1 MHHSPKSV
9 VLALAGVLLGA
20 LPLAQRAQAQ
30 DRHLEALTAIHDACA
45 QAEAGENDVL
55 YSVLLDGPTQLEVI
69 AGVEEGEVVFA
80 VTGVRNLRAFDGRV
94 QFVPS
99 HLERVGFIAGG
110 ERAQT
115 LEVARARGVR
125 VRLGFFL
132 GFDQP
137 ERRACL
143 VRPPQSVTAVRA
155 DIAFVEMID
164 ADGSVLAREDNDRL
178 RAWNDDPARQRQDD
192 AAGVVVGPPTANITL
207 PEPWTRAFRTAG
219 ITRALLACHAAG
231 VEREASA
238 PGSGASDEAMA
249 QVRMRVDARTGHI
262 EDAVVEVGNV
272 ADEAENTCIV
282 AALREATLPAIGG
295 EGRIVEVR
303 IPVRLHAAR

>member
-1 MHHSPKSV
+1 MHHSSKT
-9 VLALAGVLLGA
+9 LAFALAGALLGV
-20 LPLAQRAQAQ
+20 LPLAQSAEAQ
-30 DRHLEALTAIHDACA
+30 DQHLEALPAIHDACA
-45 QAEAGENDVL
+45 HAEAGENDAL
-55 YSVLLDGPTQLEVI
+55 YSVMLDGPTQLEVI
-69 AGVEEGEVVFA
+69 AGDEEGEVIFA
-80 VTGVRNLRAFDGRV
+80 VTGMRNLRAFDGRV

-99 HLERVGFIAGG
+99 HLERVGFIAGA
-110 ERAQT
+110 ERAQA

-132 GFDQP
+132 GFDEP

-164 ADGSVLAREDNDRL
+164 ADGSVLAREDTDRL

-231 VEREASA
+231 MERE
-238 PGSGASDEAMA
+238 ASDEAMA
-249 QVRMRVDARTGHI
+249 QVRMRVDARTGRI

-272 ADEAENTCIV
+272 ADEAANVCIV

-295 EGRIVEVR
+295 EARIVEVR

>member
-1 MHHSPKSV
+1 V
-9 VLALAGVLLGA
+9 
-20 LPLAQRAQAQ
+20 LPLAASAQ
-30 DRHLEALTAIHDACA
+30 DRQLEALTAIHGACA
-45 QAEAGENDVL
+45 SAEAGHNDVL
-55 YSVLLDGPTQLEVI
+55 YSVMLDGPTQLEVI
-69 AGVEEGEVVFA
+69 EGDEEGEVVFA
-80 VTGVRNLRAFDGRV
+80 VTGVRNLRAFGGRV

-110 ERAQT
+110 ERVQA

-132 GFDQP
+132 GFDEP

-155 DIAFVEMID
+155 DIAFVEMVA
-164 ADGSVLAREDNDRL
+164 ADGSVLAREDTDRL
-178 RAWNDDPARQRQDD
+178 RAWNDDPARQRQDA
-192 AAGVVVGPPTANITL
+192 AAGVVVGPPTVANITL

-231 VEREASA
+231 GDR
-238 PGSGASDEAMA
+238 GASDEAMA
-249 QVRMRVDARTGHI
+249 QVRMRVDARTGRI
-262 EDAVVEVGNV
+262 DDAVVEVGNV

-282 AALREATLPAIGG
+282 AALRQATLPALGG
-295 EGRIVEVR
+295 EARIVEVR